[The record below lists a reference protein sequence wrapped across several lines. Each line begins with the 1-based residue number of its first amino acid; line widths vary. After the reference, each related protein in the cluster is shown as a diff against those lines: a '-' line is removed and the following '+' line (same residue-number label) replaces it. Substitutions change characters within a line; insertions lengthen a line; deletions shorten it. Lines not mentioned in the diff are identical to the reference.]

1 LHPKDDAFNYSYKS
15 HVFSTTSYVPQRANR
30 NLPQYKLILNN
41 MYRIRPNTALLGYY
55 QGYLSSYFLKLK
67 ATMLWQQNKCI
78 IKNAITAHTLSV
90 LYIIYYILHSSSSA
104 MTME

>member
-1 LHPKDDAFNYSYKS
+1 VGKSLLDVLSVCLHLNSRFLRFLLVAPKRFNYSYKS
-15 HVFSTTSYVPQRANR
+15 HVFSTTSYVPQKADR

-67 ATMLWQQNKCI
+67 ATMLWQQNKC
-78 IKNAITAHTLSV
+78 TSL
-90 LYIIYYILHSSSSA
+90 
-104 MTME
+104 